1 MPELKSNKVEVE
13 QKPLEEVK
21 PAEAKITSKANDTF
35 VSPQETNPSN
45 WNVSE
50 NGDKIVATNYSTGR
64 VFDGS
69 IAEFSNKLRGK

>member
-13 QKPLEEVK
+13 QKPIE
-21 PAEAKITSKANDTF
+21 EAKPVEAKAAPKTNDAF

-50 NGDKIVATNYSTGR
+50 NGDKIIATNYTTGR
-64 VFDGS
+64 VFNGS
-69 IAEFSNKLRGK
+69 VAEFSNKLRGK